1 MTAQSKQAVV
11 VGSLDRADDYQR
23 ILGELKAAQANV
35 SNEMVDR
42 ILDNATTF
50 PATPISI
57 HLVLPLP
64 LPTALFARIPASTE
78 VFVHLPQ
85 GAAADTVSAAF
96 TQSGF
101 TAGPAQV
108 SPSVVAFVSAAG
120 AAASSSSAPAAP
132 AVKLAA
138 RPLGLKR
145 SANKTAKAAIWAID
159 SPLLADN
166 GRSLLTPEDKL
177 RPECVIPDGDGKKVK
192 RRRACKDCT
201 CGLAE
206 IEREEEAQ
214 SSAAIKEAQRAFFL
228 EGDDDIPDHVRN
240 ATIGVEGVW
249 PTEFRAEAK
258 KTSSCGSCYLGDAF
272 RCGSCP
278 YLGLPPFKPGE
289 KVQLSIGDD
298 L

>member
-1 MTAQSKQAVV
+1 MVR
-11 VGSLDRADDYQR
+11 LDGRGWLR
-23 ILGELKAAQANV
+23 CEANHPA
-35 SNEMVDR
+35 
-42 ILDNATTF
+42 ATTF
-50 PATPISI
+50 PATPIVV

-64 LPTALFARIPASTE
+64 LPAALYSRIPASTE
-78 VFVHLPQ
+78 VLVHLPE
-85 GAAADTVSAAF
+85 GASADAVSAGF

-101 TAGPAQV
+101 TAGPAQTT
-108 SPSVVAFVSAAG
+108 SSVVAFTSAAG
-120 AAASSSSAPAAP
+120 AASAPAPAP

-145 SANKTAKAAIWAID
+145 SANKSAKAAIWAID

-166 GRSLLTPEDKL
+166 GRSILTEEDKQ
-177 RPECVIPDGDGKKVK
+177 RPECVFPDGDGKKVK

-201 CGLAE
+201 CGLADL
-206 IEREEEAQ
+206 EREEEAQ
-214 SSAAIKEAQRAFFL
+214 SSAALKAAQRAFFL
-228 EGDDDIPDHVRN
+228 EGDDDIPEHVRN